1 MKMLDNDKK
10 KISKTYTE
18 RENMMNEL
26 ASSINQESV
35 FDKKDNENKVY
46 GNIPNK
52 NVVPTESIIKPK
64 VKTYTKKKF
73 N

>member
-35 FDKKDNENKVY
+35 FDKEDNENKVY

>member
-1 MKMLDNDKK
+1 ML
-10 KISKTYTE
+10 
-18 RENMMNEL
+18 
-26 ASSINQESV
+26 
-35 FDKKDNENKVY
+35 NKVY

>member
-10 KISKTYTE
+10 KRSKTYTE

-26 ASSINQESV
+26 ASSINQESF
-35 FDKKDNENKVY
+35 FDKEDNENKVY

>member
-1 MKMLDNDKK
+1 MLDNDKK

-18 RENMMNEL
+18 RENVMNEL

-35 FDKKDNENKVY
+35 FDKEDNENKVY

>member
-1 MKMLDNDKK
+1 MLDNDKK

-35 FDKKDNENKVY
+35 FDKEDNENKVY

>member
-1 MKMLDNDKK
+1 MLDNDKK

-35 FDKKDNENKVY
+35 FDKEENENKVY

>member
-1 MKMLDNDKK
+1 MLGNDKK

-26 ASSINQESV
+26 ALSINQESV
-35 FDKKDNENKVY
+35 FDKEDNENKVY

-52 NVVPTESIIKPK
+52 NVVTTESIIKPK

>member
-1 MKMLDNDKK
+1 MKMLGNDKK

-35 FDKKDNENKVY
+35 FDKEDNENKVY

>member
-1 MKMLDNDKK
+1 
-10 KISKTYTE
+10 
-18 RENMMNEL
+18 MMNEL

-35 FDKKDNENKVY
+35 FDKEDNENKVY

-64 VKTYTKKKF
+64 VKTYTRKKF

>member
-1 MKMLDNDKK
+1 MLDNDKK

-35 FDKKDNENKVY
+35 FDKEDNENKVY

-52 NVVPTESIIKPK
+52 NAVPTESIIKPK

>member
-1 MKMLDNDKK
+1 MLDNDKK

-18 RENMMNEL
+18 RENMMKEL

-46 GNIPNK
+46 GNIPHK

>member
-1 MKMLDNDKK
+1 MLDNDKK

-26 ASSINQESV
+26 ASSINQEGV
-35 FDKKDNENKVY
+35 FDKEDNETKVY

>member
-1 MKMLDNDKK
+1 MLDNDKK

-26 ASSINQESV
+26 ALSINQESV
-35 FDKKDNENKVY
+35 FDKEDNENKVY

>member
-1 MKMLDNDKK
+1 MLDNDKK

-35 FDKKDNENKVY
+35 FDKEDNENKVY
-46 GNIPNK
+46 G
-52 NVVPTESIIKPK
+52 
-64 VKTYTKKKF
+64 KKGDCI
-73 N
+73 

>member
-1 MKMLDNDKK
+1 MLDNDKK

-35 FDKKDNENKVY
+35 FDKKEEK
-46 GNIPNK
+46 
-52 NVVPTESIIKPK
+52 PT
-64 VKTYTKKKF
+64 
-73 N
+73 

>member
-1 MKMLDNDKK
+1 MLDNDKK

-18 RENMMNEL
+18 RKNMMNEL

-35 FDKKDNENKVY
+35 FDKEDNENKVY

-64 VKTYTKKKF
+64 VKTYIKKRF

>member
-35 FDKKDNENKVY
+35 FDKEDNENKVY

-64 VKTYTKKKF
+64 VKTYIKKRF

>member
-26 ASSINQESV
+26 SSSINQESV
-35 FDKKDNENKVY
+35 FDKEDNENKVY

>member
-1 MKMLDNDKK
+1 MLDNDKK
-10 KISKTYTE
+10 KISKTYKE

-35 FDKKDNENKVY
+35 FDKEDNENKVY

-64 VKTYTKKKF
+64 VKTYTRKKF

>member
-1 MKMLDNDKK
+1 MLDNDKK
-10 KISKTYTE
+10 KKSKTYTE

-35 FDKKDNENKVY
+35 FDKEDNENKVY

>member
-35 FDKKDNENKVY
+35 FDKEDNENKVY

-64 VKTYTKKKF
+64 VKTYTRKKF

>member
-1 MKMLDNDKK
+1 MLNNDKK
-10 KISKTYTE
+10 KISETYTL
-18 RENMMNEL
+18 RESQMNEL
-26 ASSINQESV
+26 ASSFEQKSI
-35 FDKKDNENKVY
+35 FDKEEVDDKVY

-52 NVVPTESIIKPK
+52 NRNKQESIIKPK

>member
-1 MKMLDNDKK
+1 MLDNDKK

-35 FDKKDNENKVY
+35 FDKEDNENKVY

-64 VKTYTKKKF
+64 VKTYTKRKF

>member
-1 MKMLDNDKK
+1 MLDNDKK

>member
-1 MKMLDNDKK
+1 MLDNDKK

-35 FDKKDNENKVY
+35 FDKEDNENKVY

-64 VKTYTKKKF
+64 VKTYSKKKF

>member
-1 MKMLDNDKK
+1 MLDNDKK

-35 FDKKDNENKVY
+35 FDKEDKENKVY

>member
-1 MKMLDNDKK
+1 MLGNDKK

-35 FDKKDNENKVY
+35 FDKEDNENKVY

>member
-1 MKMLDNDKK
+1 MLDNDKK

-35 FDKKDNENKVY
+35 FDKEDNENKVY
-46 GNIPNK
+46 VNIPNK

-64 VKTYTKKKF
+64 VKTYTRKKF

>member
-1 MKMLDNDKK
+1 MLDNDKK

-18 RENMMNEL
+18 RENTMNKL
-26 ASSINQESV
+26 ASSINQESF
-35 FDKKDNENKVY
+35 FDKEDNENKVY

-52 NVVPTESIIKPK
+52 NAVPTESIIKPK

>member
-1 MKMLDNDKK
+1 MLDNDKK

-64 VKTYTKKKF
+64 VKTYTRKKF

>member
-1 MKMLDNDKK
+1 MLDNDKK
-10 KISKTYTE
+10 KISKPYTE

-26 ASSINQESV
+26 ALSINQESF
-35 FDKKDNENKVY
+35 FDKEDNENKVY

-64 VKTYTKKKF
+64 VKTYSKKKF

>member
-1 MKMLDNDKK
+1 MKMLGNDKK

-26 ASSINQESV
+26 ALSINQESV
-35 FDKKDNENKVY
+35 FDKEDNENKVY

>member
-1 MKMLDNDKK
+1 MLDNDKK

-26 ASSINQESV
+26 SSSINQESV
-35 FDKKDNENKVY
+35 FDKEDNENKVY

-52 NVVPTESIIKPK
+52 NVVPTESITKPK

>member
-1 MKMLDNDKK
+1 MLDNDKK

-18 RENMMNEL
+18 RENIMNEL

-35 FDKKDNENKVY
+35 FDKEDNENKVY

>member
-1 MKMLDNDKK
+1 MLDNDKK

-35 FDKKDNENKVY
+35 FDKEDNENKVY

-64 VKTYTKKKF
+64 VKTYTRKKF

>member
-1 MKMLDNDKK
+1 MLDNDKK

-35 FDKKDNENKVY
+35 FDKEDNENKVY

-52 NVVPTESIIKPK
+52 NEVPTESIIKA
-64 VKTYTKKKF
+64 YR
-73 N
+73 

>member
-1 MKMLDNDKK
+1 MLDNDKK

-26 ASSINQESV
+26 SSSINQESV
-35 FDKKDNENKVY
+35 FDKEDNENKVY